1 MSKQQQQRLLSFK
14 FHRVYLYRPVP
25 RRQTLVS
32 AEPQKQHNKN
42 MVESTSHPPPPLCCC
57 SVRVLIRVERCASW
71 KMAAWG
77 RIIISPDNSPFGR
90 NSNQLHSLHKY
101 KTRRRCRVLALIPFS
116 NAGPLHSPNSSPVK
130 AELLLLFILL
140 PSTFNLSGQLDGY
153 SIHEKR
159 RGIIFTFKCFIAFEQ
174 IGDWNCIPCSLAVHQ
189 GCRVV
194 QYSNKL
200 TAFWTEQWKSL
211 LLNKNKYALYHQNL
225 PGIYLLNRASRVVHR
240 AHNRLMDKPT
250 CTHCNSISII

>member
-42 MVESTSHPPPPLCCC
+42 MVESTSHPPPPPCCC

-90 NSNQLHSLHKY
+90 NSNQLHSLHEY
-101 KTRRRCRVLALIPFS
+101 KTRRRCRVLALIPIS
-116 NAGPLHSPNSSPVK
+116 IAGPLHSPTH
-130 AELLLLFILL
+130 LLLKLSYYYSSSYSLL
-140 PSTFNLSGQLDGY
+140 HLIYLANWTDIRY
-153 SIHEKR
+153 TR
-159 RGIIFTFKCFIAFEQ
+159 RGE
-174 IGDWNCIPCSLAVHQ
+174 
-189 GCRVV
+189 
-194 QYSNKL
+194 
-200 TAFWTEQWKSL
+200 E
-211 LLNKNKYALYHQNL
+211 
-225 PGIYLLNRASRVVHR
+225 
-240 AHNRLMDKPT
+240 
-250 CTHCNSISII
+250 